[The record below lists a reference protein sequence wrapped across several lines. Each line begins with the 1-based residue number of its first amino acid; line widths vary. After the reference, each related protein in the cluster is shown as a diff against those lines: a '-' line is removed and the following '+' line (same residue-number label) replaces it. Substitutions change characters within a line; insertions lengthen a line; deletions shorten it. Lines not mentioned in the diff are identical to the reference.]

1 MKQKHHDLVE
11 SQVDMLAFAAR
22 EIEEW
27 KQLQKKQ
34 FRDELAQVGIN
45 LYRSRSYFS
54 LGRIKI

>member
-1 MKQKHHDLVE
+1 M
-11 SQVDMLAFAAR
+11 AFAAR